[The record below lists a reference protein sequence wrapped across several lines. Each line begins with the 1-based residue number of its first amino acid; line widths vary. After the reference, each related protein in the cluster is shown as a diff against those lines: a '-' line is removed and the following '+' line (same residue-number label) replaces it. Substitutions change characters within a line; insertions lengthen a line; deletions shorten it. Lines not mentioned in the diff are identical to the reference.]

1 MQVFWIVVAAAAAIV
16 AAVFLWHRDF
26 DTAFV
31 VAAVGAVSWF
41 LNYRV
46 QMRRPEAAV
55 KEERA
60 LPSENE
66 NEE

>member
-1 MQVFWIVVAAAAAIV
+1 MVAAAAAIV
-16 AAVFLWHRDF
+16 AAVFLWRRDF
-26 DTAFV
+26 NTAFV
-31 VAAVGAVSWF
+31 VAAVGAVAWF

-46 QMRRPEAAV
+46 QMTRLTAV
-55 KEERA
+55 VEEERA